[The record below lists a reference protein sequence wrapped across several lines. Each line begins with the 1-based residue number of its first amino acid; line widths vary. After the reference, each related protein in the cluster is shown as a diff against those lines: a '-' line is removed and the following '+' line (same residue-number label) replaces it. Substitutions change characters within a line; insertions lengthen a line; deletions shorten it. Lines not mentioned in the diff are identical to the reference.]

1 MLVEGG
7 EAEQLVAA
15 IFVLFAA
22 GGDFGGQ
29 AIFEIAHHRFEAI
42 GDGDDFF
49 LDGEKWNGE
58 KASPSERLM
67 QSKLVRTGFISV
79 REQLSIQSIGG
90 KGKGKQFCYC
100 SSDESLADRDEAF
113 PLNKALLI
121 NYWRTETR
129 LSL

>member
-1 MLVEGG
+1 
-7 EAEQLVAA
+7 LVAV

-29 AIFEIAHHRFEAI
+29 AIFEIADQRFEAI
-42 GDGDDFF
+42 EDGDDFF
-49 LDGEKWNGE
+49 LDGERRYRD

-67 QSKLVRTGFISV
+67 QSRLVRTGFISV
-79 REQLSIQSIGG
+79 REQLSIQTIGG

-100 SSDESLADRDEAF
+100 SSDESLADRGEAF
-113 PLNKALLI
+113 PLNNALLI
-121 NYWRTETR
+121 NNRRTETR